1 MKPGTFVTT
10 LEDAG
15 FSPFT
20 GIPCSV
26 LKPLLDY
33 ITHSNDP
40 TRNYLCSSEG
50 DAMGLA
56 AGFSLSGRLPVV
68 YMQNDGYGNAVNPL
82 SSLHLLYKLSVLLLI
97 SWRGEPGVKDAP
109 QHAVMGK
116 AILPLL
122 DTFEIPYVVLDDD
135 ERNLKNSVA
144 KAKAHCMTESKP
156 FAFVIRKGY
165 FDRHDTSV
173 SQSNTVPNRRLD
185 YIRLLSAKLQS
196 NDVLLGTT
204 GFSGREMYQTV
215 THSGKFYMMG
225 SMGCLA
231 SLGLAI
237 ALEQPEKRI
246 ILLDGDGAILM
257 KMGAL
262 ATVGYHRPGNLI
274 HICFDNRSYE
284 STGGQPTL
292 STTVNLLAVA
302 KACGYPTVN
311 NVKTTG
317 EFEAILNNE
326 AKYPKPLF
334 IHIEVSPGTEEELA
348 RPPTSPEKMRDC
360 LRAFL
365 Q

>member
-15 FSPFT
+15 FSPFM

-33 ITHSNDP
+33 IADSNCS

-82 SSLHLLYKLSVLLLI
+82 SSLLLLYKLPVLLLI
-97 SWRGEPGVKDAP
+97 SWRGEPGVKDAT
-109 QHAVMGK
+109 QHTVMGK

-122 DTFEIPYVVLDDD
+122 DTFEIPHIVPDND
-135 ERNLKNSVA
+135 EGNLKDSVA
-144 KAKAHCMTESKP
+144 KAKNHCTTESKP

-165 FDRHDTSV
+165 FDRHRTSI
-173 SQSNTVPNRRLD
+173 SQSNTSLNRRLD
-185 YIRLLSAKLQS
+185 YIRLLSAKLQP

-204 GFSGREMYQTV
+204 GFSGREMYQTI
-215 THSGKFYMMG
+215 THKGKFYMMG

-274 HICFDNRSYE
+274 HVCFDNRSYE

-292 STTVNLLAVA
+292 STTVNLLDVA
-302 KACGYPTVN
+302 KACGYTTVN

-317 EFEAILNNE
+317 KFEAILNNE

-334 IHIEVSPGTEEELA
+334 IHIEISLGTEEELT
-348 RPPTSPEKMRDC
+348 RPSISPEEMRDC
-360 LRAFL
+360 IRAFL

>member
-1 MKPGTFVTT
+1 MKPGIFVTT

-15 FSPFT
+15 FSPFM

-33 ITHSNDP
+33 IADGNCS

-56 AGFSLSGRLPVV
+56 AGFSLSGKLPVV
-68 YMQNDGYGNAVNPL
+68 YMQNDGYGNAINPL
-82 SSLHLLYKLSVLLLI
+82 SSLLLLYKLPVLLLI
-97 SWRGEPGVKDAP
+97 SWRGEPGAKDAP
-109 QHAVMGK
+109 QHAVMGSV
-116 AILPLL
+116 ILSLL
-122 DTFEIPYVVLDDD
+122 DTFEIPYIVLDNE
-135 ERNLKNSVA
+135 ERNLKDSVTRA
-144 KAKAHCMTESKP
+144 KNHCMAESKP

-165 FDRHDTSV
+165 FDRYNASI
-173 SQSNTVPNRRLD
+173 SQSNTMLNRRLE
-185 YIRLLSAKLQS
+185 YIRLLSAKLQP

-204 GFSGREMYQTV
+204 GFAGREMYQIV
-215 THSGKFYMMG
+215 THKGKFYMMG

-237 ALEQPEKRI
+237 ALEQPDKRI

-262 ATVGYHRPGNLI
+262 ATVGYHRPSNLI

-292 STTVNLLAVA
+292 STTVDLRAVA
-302 KACGYPTVN
+302 KACGYTTVHN
-311 NVKTTG
+311 IKTTG
-317 EFEAILNNE
+317 EFEAMWNNE
-326 AKYPKPLF
+326 AKYPKPHFL
-334 IHIEVSPGTEEELA
+334 HIEINPGTEEELA
-348 RPPTSPEKMRDC
+348 RPSISPEEMRDC
-360 LRAFL
+360 FRAFL

>member
-15 FSPFT
+15 FSPFM

-33 ITHSNDP
+33 IADSNSS

-56 AGFSLSGRLPVV
+56 AGFSLSGQLPVV
-68 YMQNDGYGNAVNPL
+68 YMQNDGYGNVINPL
-82 SSLHLLYKLSVLLLI
+82 SSLLLLYKLPVLLLI
-97 SWRGEPGVKDAP
+97 SWRGEPGMKDAA
-109 QHAVMGK
+109 QHAVMGRV
-116 AILPLL
+116 ILPLL
-122 DTFEIPYVVLDDD
+122 DTFEIPYIVLDDD
-135 ERNLKNSVA
+135 QKNLKDSVA
-144 KAKAHCMTESKP
+144 KAKTHCLTESKP

-165 FDRHDTSV
+165 FNRHNTSI
-173 SQSNTVPNRRLD
+173 SQSNTVLNRRLD
-185 YIRLLSAKLQS
+185 YIRLLSTKLQP

-204 GFSGREMYQTV
+204 GFAGREMYQTV
-215 THSGKFYMMG
+215 THKGKFYMMG

-237 ALEQPEKRI
+237 ALEQPDKRI

-257 KMGAL
+257 MMGAL

-292 STTVNLLAVA
+292 STTVNLLAAA

-311 NVKTTG
+311 NVTTTG
-317 EFEAILNNE
+317 EFEAIWNNE
-326 AKYPKPLF
+326 TKYTKPLF
-334 IHIEVSPGTEEELA
+334 IHIEVSPGTEESLA
-348 RPPTSPEKMRDC
+348 RPPTSPEEMRDC
-360 LRAFL
+360 IRAFL

>member
-1 MKPGTFVTT
+1 MKPGIFVTT

-15 FSPFT
+15 FSPFM

-33 ITHSNDP
+33 IADSNSP

-82 SSLHLLYKLSVLLLI
+82 SSLYLLYKLPVLLLI

-116 AILPLL
+116 TILPLL
-122 DTFEIPYVVLDDD
+122 DTFEIPHIVLDND
-135 ERNLKNSVA
+135 EGNLKDSVA
-144 KAKAHCMTESKP
+144 KAKNHCTTESKP

-165 FDRHDTSV
+165 FDHHSTSI
-173 SQSNTVPNRRLD
+173 SQSNTSLNRRLD
-185 YIRLLSAKLQS
+185 YIRLLSAKLQP

-215 THSGKFYMMG
+215 THKGKFYMMG

-237 ALEQPEKRI
+237 ALEQPEKRV

-284 STGGQPTL
+284 STGEQPTL
-292 STTVNLLAVA
+292 STAVNLLDVA
-302 KACGYPTVN
+302 KACGYTTVN

-317 EFEAILNNE
+317 KFEAIMNNE

-334 IHIEVSPGTEEELA
+334 IHIEISPGTEEELT
-348 RPPTSPEKMRDC
+348 RPPTSPEEMRDC

>member
-1 MKPGTFVTT
+1 MKPGIFVTT

-15 FSPFT
+15 FSPFM

-33 ITHSNDP
+33 IADSNSP

-82 SSLHLLYKLSVLLLI
+82 SSLYLLYKLPVLLLI

-116 AILPLL
+116 TILLLL
-122 DTFEIPYVVLDDD
+122 DTFEIPHIVLDND
-135 ERNLKNSVA
+135 EGNLKDSVA
-144 KAKAHCMTESKP
+144 KAKNHCTTESKP

-165 FDRHDTSV
+165 FDRHSTSI
-173 SQSNTVPNRRLD
+173 SQSNTSLNRRLD
-185 YIRLLSAKLQS
+185 YIRLLSAKLQP

-215 THSGKFYMMG
+215 THKGKFYMMG

-231 SLGLAI
+231 SLG
-237 ALEQPEKRI
+237 
-246 ILLDGDGAILM
+246 
-257 KMGAL
+257 MGAL

-274 HICFDNRSYE
+274 HVCFDNRSYE

-292 STTVNLLAVA
+292 STAVNLLDVA
-302 KACGYPTVN
+302 EACGYPTVN
-311 NVKTTG
+311 NVKTIG
-317 EFEAILNNE
+317 EFEAIMNND
-326 AKYPKPLF
+326 
-334 IHIEVSPGTEEELA
+334 IEISPGTEEELT
-348 RPPTSPEKMRDC
+348 RPPTSPEEMRDC

>member
-1 MKPGTFVTT
+1 MKPGIFVTT

-15 FSPFT
+15 FSPFM

-33 ITHSNDP
+33 IADSNSP

-82 SSLHLLYKLSVLLLI
+82 SSLYLLYKLPVLLLI

-116 AILPLL
+116 TILLLL
-122 DTFEIPYVVLDDD
+122 DTFEIPHIVLDND
-135 ERNLKNSVA
+135 EGNLKDSVA
-144 KAKAHCMTESKP
+144 KAKNHCTTESKP

-165 FDRHDTSV
+165 FDRHSTSI
-173 SQSNTVPNRRLD
+173 SQSNTSLNRRLD
-185 YIRLLSAKLQS
+185 YIRLLSAKLQP

-215 THSGKFYMMG
+215 THKGKFYMMG

-237 ALEQPEKRI
+237 ALEQPEKRV

-284 STGGQPTL
+284 STGEQPTL
-292 STTVNLLAVA
+292 STAVNLLDVA
-302 KACGYPTVN
+302 EACGYPTVN
-311 NVKTTG
+311 NVKTIG
-317 EFEAILNNE
+317 EFEAIMNNE
-326 AKYPKPLF
+326 
-334 IHIEVSPGTEEELA
+334 ELT
-348 RPPTSPEKMRDC
+348 RPPTSPEEMRDC